1 MLRRN
6 ILCAITAVLSTS
18 GADKLSKDVKG
29 KLSPAQSTL
38 VCQFAIV
45 RSVKWCISLFYISHV
60 KSDGFELSLGKIIIL

>member
-45 RSVKWCISLFYISHV
+45 RSVK
-60 KSDGFELSLGKIIIL
+60 